1 MAQVY
6 QSGDPLGK
14 SMARYLVKRLVL
26 LAPTVFGV
34 LTLVFL
40 FRPLIPGDPIDFML
54 GETAGA
60 ADRLMLKKAFHLD
73 QPIHEQYLLFL
84 KGVLKGDLGLS
95 IHARRPVI
103 EMIAERMPAT
113 VELTLAACLV
123 AVLVAVPAGIIS
135 AMRKDS
141 WLDNGAMLFAMVGA
155 AMPNF
160 WLGPLLIIV
169 FSIQLG
175 WLPVSGYGGIGYLV
189 LPALTLGT
197 AMSAV
202 LTRMTRSS
210 MLEVLQEDYITAA
223 RAKGLSEGVVLLK
236 HALRN
241 ACIPILTLLGLQFGG
256 LLAGSIITE
265 TIFSWPGIGR
275 LTITAINSRDFPLLQ
290 GCVITISITYILI
303 NLLTDIAYAYSDRRI
318 ELGK

>member
-1 MAQVY
+1 MAQ
-6 QSGDPLGK
+6 
-14 SMARYLVKRLVL
+14 YLVKRLIL
-26 LAPTVFGV
+26 LVPTVLGV

-54 GETAGA
+54 GETARGG
-60 ADRLMLKKAFHLD
+60 DRVMLQKAFHLD
-73 QPIHEQYLLFL
+73 RPIHEQYIIFL
-84 KGVLKGDLGLS
+84 KGAFKGDLGYS
-95 IHARRPVI
+95 IHARRPVV
-103 EMIAERMPAT
+103 EMIAERIPAT
-113 VELTLAACLV
+113 VELTLAACFV
-123 AVLVAVPAGIIS
+123 AILIAIPAGILS
-135 AMRKDS
+135 AIWKDS
-141 WLDNGAMLFAMVGA
+141 WIDNGAMLFAMLGA

-175 WLPVSGYGGIGYLV
+175 WFPVSGHGGFTHVI

-197 AMSAV
+197 AMAAI

-210 MLEVLQEDYITAA
+210 MLEVLQEDYITTA
-223 RAKGLSEGVVLLK
+223 RAKGLSEHVVILK
-236 HALRN
+236 HAFRN
-241 ACIPILTLLGLQFGG
+241 ASIPILTLVGLQLGG

-290 GCVITISITYILI
+290 GCVLTISITYILI
-303 NLLTDIAYAYSDRRI
+303 NLFTDLAYAYSDRRI
-318 ELGK
+318 RLGR